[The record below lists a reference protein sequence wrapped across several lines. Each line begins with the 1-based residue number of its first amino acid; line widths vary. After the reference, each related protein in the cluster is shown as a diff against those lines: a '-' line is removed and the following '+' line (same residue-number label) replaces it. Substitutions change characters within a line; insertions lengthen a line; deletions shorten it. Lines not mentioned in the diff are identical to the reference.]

1 MGRTLRVSG
10 IDLATMKRRGRPEV
24 VMRLVYSGGYLDIP
38 LPPEHASALG
48 TALRETADGA

>member
-24 VMRLVYSGGYLDIP
+24 VMRLVYPGGHLDIP
-38 LPPEHASALG
+38 LPPEDASTLGMALQESANG
-48 TALRETADGA
+48 